1 MSQKKS
7 LTLSLV
13 ILTLLLTVSA
23 SLAQDAAEPIKI
35 GVLQLVEHVS
45 LDASYEG
52 FVDALAEAGYIDGE
66 TISIDFQNAQ
76 ADQSNMVTISER
88 FVKNK
93 VDLIL
98 AIATPA
104 AQAVAAATTEIPVI
118 FTAVTDPVE
127 ARLVE
132 SMEKPGMNITGVSDA
147 GPIDEQI
154 GLFLTLK
161 PDIKTIGI
169 LYNSS
174 EVNSEIQAKQAEKIA
189 EDLGL
194 KVKFGTV
201 TSVNDIEQVLL
212 SIAGEVEG
220 IYLPTDNTFA
230 SAMANVAKVTEE
242 KGLIVIAGAQGMVEE
257 GGLATIGLDY
267 YKLGVQ
273 TGKLAVRVLN
283 GEADPATTPV
293 ELLEDTDLLINLI
306 TAEAI
311 GYTFSEELMNSADI
325 IISEADVIPYAE

>member
-7 LTLSLV
+7 LSLLLV
-13 ILTLLLTVSA
+13 VMTLLLTVSV
-23 SLAQDAAEPIKI
+23 SLAQDAANPIKI

-45 LDASYEG
+45 LDAAYQG
-52 FVDALAEAGYIDGE
+52 FVDALAEAGYVDGK
-66 TISIDFQNAQ
+66 TVAIDFQNAQ
-76 ADQSNMVTISER
+76 ADQANMVTISER

-98 AIATPA
+98 AIATPS
-104 AQAVAAATTEIPVI
+104 AQAVAAATTDIPII

-132 SMEKPGMNITGVSDA
+132 SMEKPGLNITGVSDA

-154 GLFLTLK
+154 ALFQTLK

-174 EVNSEIQAKQAEKIA
+174 EVNSEIQAKQAEQIA
-189 EDLGL
+189 KDLGL
-194 KVKFGTV
+194 NVKFGTV

-230 SAMANVAKVTEE
+230 SAMANVAKITEE

-267 YKLGVQ
+267 YKLGLQ
-273 TGKLAVRVLN
+273 TGKLAARVLN

-293 ELLEDTDLLINLI
+293 ELLEDTDLLINFD
-306 TAEAI
+306 TAKAI
-311 GYTFSEELMNSADI
+311 GYTFSDEIIAEADI
-325 IISEADVIPYAE
+325 KVGEE